1 MNFDTRETAV
11 AVAKAIGSKTL
22 DRSGMHYYKNM
33 TQILGRNMPTDHTC
47 PYSCAEHPG
56 DVAFREGM
64 LPKTDDILERTVLL
78 SVGVTDP
85 GLGTDF
91 GINILMD
98 EREILEKA
106 AEFRRLTEHLFPG

>member
-1 MNFDTRETAV
+1 MTDT
-11 AVAKAIGSKTL
+11 
-22 DRSGMHYYKNM
+22 
-33 TQILGRNMPTDHTC
+33 
-47 PYSCAEHPG
+47 
-56 DVAFREGM
+56 
-64 LPKTDDILERTVLL
+64 
-78 SVGVTDP
+78 